1 MQSNIKEILE
11 KILLPVQDG
20 WQLDRIESNEF
31 KSEVNV
37 YLNYGLDTYQ
47 IDGETY
53 PLYDS
58 REERKWRHIDLWQY
72 KTFIYC
78 KLPRFKSNDGSI
90 KTIDVPWADPFERMT
105 WLLEK
110 KPQKH

>member
-11 KILLPVQDG
+11 KILLPIQDG
-20 WQLDRIESNEF
+20 WQLDRIELDEIKN
-31 KSEVNV
+31 EVNV
-37 YLNYGLDTYQ
+37 YLKYGLNTYLL
-47 IDGETY
+47 DGETY
-53 PLYDS
+53 SLYDS

-78 KLPRFKSNDGSI
+78 NLPRYKAKDETI
-90 KTIDVPWADPFERMT
+90 KTIEVPWAEPFERMS

-110 KPQKH
+110 KL